1 MRIAVPDQCEGSRG
15 DKEIAGPSRES
26 RPGTHMGE
34 TGQDFGHHGLHE
46 RGHGNDQRIQIL
58 QSMGITHD
66 AAHIAQEDQDQFE
79 RQPIHASK
87 TEPSPQALIG
97 IGIPGHDRDAGAGLW
112 VIVFRRDVVV
122 VVKEIHTKA

>member
-1 MRIAVPDQCEGSRG
+1 MVMMVICWVVVMVVLVVDAYCCARPVCG

-34 TGQDFGHHGLHE
+34 TGQDFGHHGFHE

-58 QSMGITHD
+58 QTMGITHD

-87 TEPSPQALIG
+87 TEPSPPAVIG
-97 IGIPGHDRDAGAGLW
+97 IGILGHDRDAGA
-112 VIVFRRDVVV
+112 
-122 VVKEIHTKA
+122 EST